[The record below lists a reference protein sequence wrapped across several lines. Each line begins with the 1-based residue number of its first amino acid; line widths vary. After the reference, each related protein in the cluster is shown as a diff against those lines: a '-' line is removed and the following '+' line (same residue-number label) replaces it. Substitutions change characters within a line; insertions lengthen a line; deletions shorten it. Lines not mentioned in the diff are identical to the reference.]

1 MSFKHLDAPHWTLS
15 PAVRWIAL
23 LCLCAA
29 YIQGGLFKLMD
40 FDGAMGE
47 MQHFGIAPAGL
58 FAALTIVV
66 EIGAPILILAGIWR
80 WAGALLLAGFTVF
93 ATLLANRFWEMSGQ
107 ERFMTTNAF
116 FEHIGLIG
124 AFVLVAWMDLRERRA
139 RTAVREA
146 A

>member
-1 MSFKHLDAPHWTLS
+1 MSFKHLDAPHWASS

-29 YIQGGLFKLMD
+29 YIQGGLFKLLD
-40 FDGAMGE
+40 FPGAVGE
-47 MQHFGIAPAGL
+47 MQHFGIAPPAL

-66 EIGAPILILAGIWR
+66 ELGAPVLILAGIWR
-80 WAGALLLAGFTVF
+80 WAGALALAGFTVF
-93 ATLLANRFWEMSGQ
+93 ATLVANRFWEMSGQ

-139 RTAVREA
+139 AQHSRDTA
-146 A
+146 